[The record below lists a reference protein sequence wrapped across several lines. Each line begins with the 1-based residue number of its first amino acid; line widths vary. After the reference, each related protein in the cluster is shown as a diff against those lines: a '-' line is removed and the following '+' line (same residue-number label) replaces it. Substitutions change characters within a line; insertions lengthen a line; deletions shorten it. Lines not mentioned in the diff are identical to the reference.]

1 MTPGSGGP
9 ADPGYPAGTKPERG
23 PEPTETGA
31 APGGKDEAA
40 TPAPNAGQPSP
51 SPEGKG
57 YSANPLRQAKACF
70 RAGRYQQGLDILE
83 AVTPFTEGDYWRAK
97 LLDRLGRTDEALLLF
112 ASVEVAEDA
121 GPLAAAAKRDAEFQI
136 RDEITGMKESAFA
149 EREEHKAEVITQS
162 NAFLEAYGSL
172 SSWADDYKSK
182 REELSS

>member
-1 MTPGSGGP
+1 MPSTSGQNPDGVTTGLPRTFVRAMGPGGLPATEFGTPGSGGP

-121 GPLAAAAKRDAEFQI
+121 GPLAAAAKRYLD
-136 RDEITGMKESAFA
+136 RTN
-149 EREEHKAEVITQS
+149 EV
-162 NAFLEAYGSL
+162 SL
-172 SSWADDYKSK
+172 ALLPG
-182 REELSS
+182 EGEG